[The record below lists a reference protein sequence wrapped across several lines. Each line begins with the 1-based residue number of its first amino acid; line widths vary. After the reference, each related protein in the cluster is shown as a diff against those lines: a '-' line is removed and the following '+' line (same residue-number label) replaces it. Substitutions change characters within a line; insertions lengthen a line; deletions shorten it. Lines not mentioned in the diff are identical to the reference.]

1 MKGDHPMM
9 PSRVISLLPLSL
21 LLLSTACAE
30 LDQTLNALQLPVT
43 TGTGV
48 LDERTI
54 AAGLKEALQVGT
66 GNAVS
71 LTGSPNGYFNNQ
83 AIKLL
88 LPKQLQSYE
97 QGLRTLGYG
106 KQVDEF
112 VLTLNRAA
120 ERAAPEAK
128 QIFWT
133 AITEMSFADAT
144 QILNGGNTAA
154 TDYFRIKTRD
164 RLTSAFRPTVER
176 AMNDVGLTRQ
186 YKELTGYMKAIPF
199 VKREALDLDQ
209 YVVAKSIDGLFLML
223 GREEQNIRLNPSA
236 RASELLKRVFSRQA
250 SQDR

>member
-1 MKGDHPMM
+1 MR
-9 PSRVISLLPLSL
+9 SRSISLLALSL
-21 LLLSTACAE
+21 VILCSACAE
-30 LDQTLNALQLPVT
+30 LDQTLNMLQLPVT
-43 TGTGV
+43 TGV

-71 LTGSPNGYFNNQ
+71 LTGTPNGYFNNQ

-106 KQVDEF
+106 RQVDEF

-120 ERAAPEAK
+120 ERAAPQAK
-128 QIFWT
+128 QIFLA
-133 AITEMSFADAT
+133 AIGEMTFADAK
-144 QILNGGNTAA
+144 QILNGGHTAA
-154 TDYFRIKTRD
+154 TDYFRVKTHD
-164 RLTSAFRPTVER
+164 RLTAAFRPTVER
-176 AMNDVGLTRQ
+176 AMNEVGVTRQ
-186 YKELTGYMKAIPF
+186 YKELTGYLKAVPF

-223 GREEQNIRLNPSA
+223 GREEKNIRVNPSA
-236 RASELLKRVFSRQA
+236 RVSELLKRVFARQA
-250 SQDR
+250 P

>member
-1 MKGDHPMM
+1 M
-9 PSRVISLLPLSL
+9 RTYIVAPLAAAL
-21 LLLSTACAE
+21 FAMSTACAE
-30 LDQTLNALQLPVT
+30 LDQTLNTLQLPVT
-43 TGTGV
+43 NGV

-71 LTGSPNGYFNNQ
+71 LTGTPNGYFNNQ

-106 KQVDEF
+106 RQVDEF

-120 ERAAPEAK
+120 ERAAPQAK
-128 QIFWT
+128 QIFLA
-133 AITEMSFADAT
+133 AIGEMTFADAK
-144 QILNGGNTAA
+144 QILNGGHTAA
-154 TDYFRIKTRD
+154 TDYFRVKTHD
-164 RLTSAFRPTVER
+164 RLATAFRPTVER
-176 AMNDVGLTRQ
+176 AMNEVGVTRQ
-186 YKELTGYMKAIPF
+186 YKELTGYLKAVPF

-223 GREEQNIRLNPSA
+223 GREEKNIRLNPSA
-236 RASELLKRVFSRQA
+236 RASELLKRVFARQA
-250 SQDR
+250 S

>member
-1 MKGDHPMM
+1 MM
-9 PSRVISLLPLSL
+9 RTYIVAPLAAALLAI
-21 LLLSTACAE
+21 STACAE
-30 LDQTLNALQLPVT
+30 LDQTLHTLQLPVT
-43 TGTGV
+43 NGI

-71 LTGSPNGYFNNQ
+71 LTGLPNGYFNNH

-106 KQVDEF
+106 RQVDEF

-120 ERAAPEAK
+120 ERAAPQAK
-128 QIFWT
+128 QIFLA
-133 AITEMSFADAT
+133 AIGEMTFADAK
-144 QILNGGNTAA
+144 QILNGGHTAA
-154 TDYFRIKTRD
+154 TDYFRVKTHD
-164 RLTSAFRPTVER
+164 RLATAFRPTVER
-176 AMNDVGLTRQ
+176 AMNEVGLTRQ
-186 YKELTGYMKAIPF
+186 YKELTGYLKAVPF

-223 GREEQNIRLNPSA
+223 GREEKNIRLNPSA
-236 RASELLKRVFSRQA
+236 RASELLKRVFARQA
-250 SQDR
+250 S